1 MIRIAIVEDDADC
14 REKLKSFLTRYQG
27 ETNCTIAADCF
38 DTADKF
44 LAAYQSGVYQMVF
57 MDIEMPG
64 TDGMEAA
71 KRLRE
76 KDSEILLFFVT
87 NLSQY
92 ALESYE
98 VQAFNFMVKPIVY
111 NNFFMK
117 MDRAIQRIQVNGDKK
132 IIVSEK
138 NGDKTVE
145 KIILVSD
152 IRFVEVYN
160 HQIVYH
166 TVKGDIAVREGSM
179 KSVCAKL
186 EPFGFSMCNQ
196 SYLVNLKYIT
206 AVDKDDVYIG
216 KDAVKIAR
224 RRRTDFLAAVA
235 QYISFGGGVR
245 Q

>member
-1 MIRIAIVEDDADC
+1 MIRIAIVEDDTVC
-14 REKLKSFLTRYQG
+14 RDELKSFLTRYQG
-27 ETNCTIAADCF
+27 ETHCTITADCF

-44 LAAYQSGVYQMVF
+44 LAAYQSGVWQMVF

-76 KDSEILLFFVT
+76 KDNEILLFFVT

-98 VQAFNFMVKPIVY
+98 VQACNFMVKPIVY

-117 MDRAIQRIQVNGDKK
+117 MERAIQRIRIDEDQK

-138 NGDKTVE
+138 AADKAVDR
-145 KIILVSD
+145 IVLLSD

-160 HQIVYH
+160 HQIIYH
-166 TVKGDIAVREGSM
+166 TLKGDIAVREGSM
-179 KSVCAKL
+179 RSVCAKL

-216 KDAVKIAR
+216 KDVIKIAR
-224 RRRTDFLAAVA
+224 RRRTDFLSAVA
-235 QYISFGGGVR
+235 QYISYGGGVR
-245 Q
+245 E